1 MIGGSFLFPSDNSQS
16 LTAVDH
22 LVDQLVAAILP
33 VNGPGNGLVRGKGKL
48 GSLEMDAGAGP
59 HRILSEQ
66 SLEAIG
72 DIGQTDRLFDQIYL
86 EQSVIQLYVL
96 LRQLD
101 AADGQGVAHHAEVKV
116 ILQNLTIVFY
126 FKMVGGRW

>member
-1 MIGGSFLFPSDNSQS
+1 MCRHYAADDRFIPNADNVRSCLRFLIRGSFLFPSDNSQS

-96 LRQLD
+96 VE
-101 AADGQGVAHHAEVKV
+101 AA
-116 ILQNLTIVFY
+116 
-126 FKMVGGRW
+126 